1 MLLYEMED
9 KMSDPLYLV
18 CGATGTTGRAA
29 IAALRRE
36 GKRVRALVH
45 TEDARA
51 EALRQ
56 QGAETVL
63 GELLDL
69 DRVRSAMEGVTGAY
83 FVYPFKPG
91 LIDAA
96 AFFAQAAIE
105 AGVKSIVNMSQK
117 SARREAKSEAARDH
131 WITEQVFNWSGVPST
146 HIRPTFFAEWL
157 LYPMDGWN
165 VKGGVIEFPLANGRH
180 APIAGEDQ
188 GRVIAALLQ
197 DPKPHAGKV
206 YPLYGP
212 VELNHQEIAEKLTKT
227 LGRPFV
233 YKPLTIPEF
242 RMRMEKSGRIPRFVQ
257 HIASVAQDYQDG
269 VFSGTNNV
277 VEDLTG
283 RKPLT
288 VEQFADINRARFA
301 N

>member
-1 MLLYEMED
+1 MT
-9 KMSDPLYLV
+9 DPLYLIS
-18 CGATGTTGRAA
+18 GATGTTGRAA
-29 IAALRRE
+29 VTALRHA

-45 TEDARA
+45 KEDARA
-51 EALRQ
+51 EALRE
-56 QGAETVL
+56 QGAETVV

-69 DRVRSAMEGVTGAY
+69 DQVRAAMEGAKGAY

-105 AGVKSIVNMSQK
+105 AGVESIVNMSQK

-131 WITEQVFNWSGVPST
+131 WITEQVFDWSGVPTT

-165 VKGGVIEFPLANGRH
+165 VKGGVIEFPFADGRH

-197 DPKPHAGKV
+197 DPKPHSGKV

-212 VELNHQEIAEKLTKT
+212 VELNHHEIAEKLTNT

-233 YKPLTIPEF
+233 YRPLTIPEF
-242 RMRMEKSGRIPRFVQ
+242 RARMENSGRIPRFVQ
-257 HIASVAQDYQDG
+257 HIVSVAQDYQDG
-269 VFSGTNNV
+269 IFAGSNNV

-283 RKPLT
+283 RRPLT

-301 N
+301 K

>member
-1 MLLYEMED
+1 MA
-9 KMSDPLYLV
+9 DPLYLIS
-18 CGATGTTGRAA
+18 GATGTTGRAA
-29 IAALRRE
+29 IADLRRA
-36 GKRVRALVH
+36 GKSVRALIH

-51 EALRQ
+51 QALRQ
-56 QGAETVL
+56 LGAETVI

-69 DRVRSAMEGVTGAY
+69 DQVRAAMEGVTGAY
-83 FVYPFKPG
+83 FVYPFQPG

-117 SARREAKSEAARDH
+117 SARREAKSHAARDH
-131 WITEQVFNWSGVPST
+131 WITEQMFNWSGIPST

-165 VKGGVIEFPLANGRH
+165 VKAGVIEFPFADGRH

-197 DPKPHAGKV
+197 NPEPHAGKS

-212 VELNHQEIAEKLTKT
+212 IELNHHEIAEKLTKT
-227 LGRPFV
+227 LGRPFA
-233 YKPLTIPEF
+233 YKPLSIPEF
-242 RMRMEKSGRIPRFVQ
+242 QSRMEKSGRLPRFVQ
-257 HIASVAQDYQDG
+257 HIVSVAQDYQDG
-269 VFSGTNNV
+269 IFSGTNNV

-283 RKPLT
+283 RAPLT
-288 VEQFADINRARFA
+288 VEQFAEINRARFA
-301 N
+301 T

>member
-1 MLLYEMED
+1 MEET
-9 KMSDPLYLV
+9 MADPLYLIS
-18 CGATGTTGRAA
+18 GATGTTGRAA
-29 IAALRRE
+29 IAALRHAGR
-36 GKRVRALVH
+36 RVRAFVH
-45 TEDARA
+45 TDDATA

-56 QGAETVL
+56 QGAETVF
-63 GELLDL
+63 GDLLDL
-69 DRVRSAMEGVTGAY
+69 DRVRAAMEGVTGAY
-83 FVYPFKPG
+83 FVYPFKSG

-105 AGVKSIVNMSQK
+105 AGVGSIVNMSQK

-131 WITEQVFNWSGVPST
+131 WITEQVFNWSGFPST

-165 VKGGVIEFPLANGRH
+165 VKGGVIEFPFADGRH

-197 DPKPHAGKV
+197 DPKPHAGKA

-212 VELNHQEIAEKLTKT
+212 VELNHKEIADKLTKT
-227 LGRPFV
+227 LGRPFA
-233 YKPLTIPEF
+233 YRPLTIPEF
-242 RMRMEKSGRIPRFVQ
+242 RTRMEKSGRIPRFVQ
-257 HIASVAQDYQDG
+257 HIVSVAQDYQDG

-288 VEQFADINRARFA
+288 VEQFADINRARLA

>member
-1 MLLYEMED
+1 MAD
-9 KMSDPLYLV
+9 RLYLIT
-18 CGATGTTGRAA
+18 GATGTTGRAT
-29 IAALRRE
+29 IAALSGA

-45 TEDARA
+45 KEDARA
-51 EALRQ
+51 EALRK
-56 QGAETVL
+56 QGAETVV

-69 DRVRSAMEGVTGAY
+69 DQVRAAMEGVTGAY

-105 AGVKSIVNMSQK
+105 AGVNSIVNMSQK

-131 WITEQVFNWSGVPST
+131 WITEQVFDWSGVPST

-165 VKGGVIEFPLANGRH
+165 VKAGIIEFPFADARH

-197 DPKPHAGKV
+197 DPEPHAGV
-206 YPLYGP
+206 AYPLFGP
-212 VELNHQEIAEKLTKT
+212 IELNHHEIAEKLTKT

-242 RMRMEKSGRIPRFVQ
+242 RTRMENAGQRPRFVQ
-257 HIASVAQDYQDG
+257 HIVSVAQDYQDG
-269 VFSGTNNV
+269 VFSGTNNI
-277 VEDLTG
+277 VEELTG

-288 VEQFADINRARFA
+288 VEQFVDINRARFA